1 MKIIITGGAGF
12 IGCNAASRYLRAGH
26 QVVAV
31 DNLSRKGAARNLEWL
46 RPQGQLDFLNLDIRD
61 HRGISELFLEHRDAD
76 RILHLAAQVAV
87 TTSIG
92 CPRDDFET
100 NALGTLN
107 VLEAVRKARIFATL
121 IYSSTNKVYG
131 EMMDVPV
138 IQRAGRYTWG
148 TLPFGVSEDRNL
160 DFHSPYGCSKGS
172 ADQYVIDYHRIY
184 SLRTLVFRQ
193 SCIYGYRQL
202 GSEDQGWVA
211 WFMIGSK
218 LGLPI
223 TIYGDG
229 KQTRDILFID
239 DLLNAFD
246 AAFAAGNDVWGR
258 AYNVGGGPNNVL
270 SLLDVVRFIEEK
282 QQSVL
287 PCNFSEWRPG
297 DQKVFVSDIRKAEQD
312 LGWSPRVSSSN
323 GLELLYSWVCQN
335 RGLFQEAEAGIE
347 SPANR

>member
-1 MKIIITGGAGF
+1 VKIIITGGAGF

-26 QVVAV
+26 QVVVV
-31 DNLSRKGAARNLEWL
+31 DNLSRKGAAQNLKWL
-46 RPQGQLDFLNLDIRD
+46 RSQGQLDFHHLDIRD
-61 HRGISELFLEHRDAD
+61 HRGICQLFLQHRNVD

-87 TTSIG
+87 TASVAF
-92 CPRDDFET
+92 PLDDFKT

-107 VLEAVRKARIFATL
+107 VLEAVRNAHIFAPL

-131 EMMDVPV
+131 EMTDLPV
-138 IQRAGRYTWG
+138 IEEAGKYSYG
-148 TLPFGVSEDRNL
+148 QLPFGVSERRNL

-184 SLRTLVFRQ
+184 GLRTTVFRQ

-211 WFMIGSK
+211 WFMIASK

-223 TIYGDG
+223 TVYGDG

-239 DLLNAFD
+239 DLLDAFD
-246 AAFAAGNDVWGR
+246 AAFTAEDGALGR
-258 AYNVGGGPNNVL
+258 VYNVGGGPHNVL
-270 SLLDVVRFIEEK
+270 SLRDVMRFIEEK

-287 PCNFSEWRPG
+287 PCSFSDWRPG
-297 DQKVFVSDIRKAEQD
+297 DQKVFVSDIRRAERD
-312 LGWSPRVSSSN
+312 LAWRPRIN
-323 GLELLYSWVCQN
+323 APRGLQLLYSWVCEN
-335 RGLFQEAEAGIE
+335 LGMFREAEAGIA
-347 SPANR
+347 STAGR